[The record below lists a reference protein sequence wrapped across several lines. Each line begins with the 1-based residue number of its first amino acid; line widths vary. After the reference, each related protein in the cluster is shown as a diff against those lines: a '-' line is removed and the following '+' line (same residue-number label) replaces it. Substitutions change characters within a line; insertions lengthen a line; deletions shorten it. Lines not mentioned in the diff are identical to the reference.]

1 MSCANMFACR
11 SLSCCAT
18 DKRSTGG
25 CRALSA
31 ASATAASVRAFL
43 ASSAAAAA
51 LSASCR
57 FAVGARLARPRH
69 PRRRKRLAL
78 RRPSGRVHVLACQHT
93 RRAGD
98 GRSAWALASS
108 SDEESSSSF
117 FKRRTAGGAAGC
129 APGMAPSDVAELRF
143 ETARLQTA
151 SATARLVLGRLLG
164 VTMHSVSASPTP
176 SRAYG
181 SGPTS
186 KQCRCGH
193 GGLGGPRHRAP
204 AARAR
209 RAWLGGDAAHHPRA
223 PAAGAAAAADADRHR
238 PCCGLG
244 GLELRLGGLELEL
257 E

>member
-1 MSCANMFACR
+1 MSDELRQHVRMPILELLRHRQALDWWLPRPVSRQCNRRLGACLLGLER
-11 SLSCCAT
+11 C
-18 DKRSTGG
+18 GG
-25 CRALSA
+25 GVVSQLPLCR
-31 ASATAASVRAFL
+31 R
-43 ASSAAAAA
+43 
-51 LSASCR
+51 C
-57 FAVGARLARPRH
+57 ARPRH

-117 FKRRTAGGAAGC
+117 FKRRTAGGTAGC
-129 APGMAPSDVAELRF
+129 AGMPPSDVAELRF

-164 VTMHSVSASPTP
+164 VTTHSVSASPTP

-186 KQCRCGH
+186 KQCALKSLWKRAH
-193 GGLGGPRHRAP
+193 FQTVPLVTAASAGLGTVRRLLALDEPGWEAMLRTILARLLQVLQPLSPRR
-204 AARAR
+204 
-209 RAWLGGDAAHHPRA
+209 
-223 PAAGAAAAADADRHR
+223 
-238 PCCGLG
+238 
-244 GLELRLGGLELEL
+244 
-257 E
+257 